1 MEMRL
6 VSDRLFE
13 KIERNPLIRE
23 RLNNGGTKV
32 ESNPETESSARVEPY
47 DPIQGD
53 PATVTTAELPY
64 PPMYVTV
71 NVDELSDLVSFLEG
85 MKPHQLKSEV
95 VKWYFKTQSLQQW
108 ADYVR
113 HQYAMARQKGL
124 REVNIPIP
132 PMQENEDAKVMKE
145 LMKVMSPIMALKTI
159 LGGESGEGGQGGNIK
174 EVVEAVKTLKEM
186 SESKPKIVRVRDE
199 ELGEL
204 EVPLE
209 VALLLKSK
217 EKNQGDVIV
226 VENPDGTKK
235 YVPRDIY
242 IMELMMSQKKEEQ
255 KVEKPVQESNES
267 KLVAQL
273 LKTVESLANT
283 QSAIIH
289 EINELKRKMSSGG
302 LKESL
307 EEILELKKLFDQL
320 FERREV
326 DKGELV
332 EVEKLKTLRAILEN
346 KKTEDEDEEE
356 KKKKEENYDAIMQ
369 LARQK
374 AEKFLKELEKP
385 DEVEESEERR
395 IAENEERG
403 ENQNG

>member
-1 MEMRL
+1 MVRL
-6 VSDRLFE
+6 VSDKLFE

-23 RLNNGGTKV
+23 KLNNGGTNV
-32 ESNPETESSARVEPY
+32 EKEPEPEKDAKVEPY
-47 DPIQGD
+47 DPVHGD

-132 PMQENEDAKVMKE
+132 PMREDEDAKVMKE

-159 LGGESGEGGQGGNIK
+159 LGGESEREGQGGNIK

-186 SESKPKIVRVRDE
+186 SESKPKVVRVRDE
-199 ELGEL
+199 DLGEL

-209 VALLLKSK
+209 IALLLKSK

-255 KVEKPVQESNES
+255 KVEKPPQESNES

-289 EINELKRKMSSGG
+289 EINELKRKMGSGG

-307 EEILELKKLFDQL
+307 REVLELKTLFDQL
-320 FERREV
+320 FERKEV
-326 DKGELV
+326 DKEELV
-332 EVEKLKTLRAILEN
+332 EVEKLKTLRAILES

-356 KKKKEENYDAIMQ
+356 GKKKEENYDAIMQ

-385 DEVEESEERR
+385 EESGEGEERR
-395 IAENEERG
+395 IAENGEGG

>member
-1 MEMRL
+1 MRL
-6 VSDRLFE
+6 VSDKLFE

-23 RLNNGGTKV
+23 KLNNGGTNV
-32 ESNPETESSARVEPY
+32 EKEPEPEKDAKVEPY
-47 DPIQGD
+47 DPVHGD

-132 PMQENEDAKVMKE
+132 PMREDEDAKVMKE

-186 SESKPKIVRVRDE
+186 SESKPKIVRVKDE

-217 EKNQGDVIV
+217 EKNQGDIIV

-255 KVEKPVQESNES
+255 KVERPPQESNES

-289 EINELKRKMSSGG
+289 EINELKRKMGSGG

-307 EEILELKKLFDQL
+307 REVLELKTLFDQL
-320 FERREV
+320 FERKEV

-332 EVEKLKTLRAILEN
+332 EVEKLKTLRAILES
-346 KKTEDEDEEE
+346 KKSEEEDEEE
-356 KKKKEENYDAIMQ
+356 RKKKEENYDAIMQ

-385 DEVEESEERR
+385 EESSESEERR
-395 IAENEERG
+395 IAEKEEGG

>member
-1 MEMRL
+1 MRL

-23 RLNNGGTKV
+23 RLNNGGANV
-32 ESNPETESSARVEPY
+32 EKEPEPEKEAKVEPY
-47 DPIQGD
+47 DPVHGD

-85 MKPHQLKSEV
+85 MKPQQLKSEV

-113 HQYAMARQKGL
+113 NQYALARQKGL

-132 PMQENEDAKVMKE
+132 PMREDEDAKVMKE

-217 EKNQGDVIV
+217 EKNQGDIIV

-255 KVEKPVQESNES
+255 KVERPPQETNES

-289 EINELKRKMSSGG
+289 EINELKRKIGSGG

-307 EEILELKKLFDQL
+307 REVLELKSLFDQL
-320 FERREV
+320 FERKEV
-326 DKGELV
+326 DKEELV
-332 EVEKLKTLRAILEN
+332 EVEKLKTLRAILES
-346 KKTEDEDEEE
+346 KKSEDEDEEE
-356 KKKKEENYDAIMQ
+356 RKKKEENYDAIMQ

-374 AEKFLKELEKP
+374 TEKFLKELERP
-385 DEVEESEERR
+385 EEVGETEERK
-395 IAENEERG
+395 IAEKEEGG

>member
-1 MEMRL
+1 MRL

-23 RLNNGGTKV
+23 RLNNGGANV
-32 ESNPETESSARVEPY
+32 EKEPEPEKEAKVEPY
-47 DPIQGD
+47 DPVHGD

-85 MKPHQLKSEV
+85 MKPSQLKSEV

-132 PMQENEDAKVMKE
+132 PMREDEDAKVMKE

-209 VALLLKSK
+209 VALLLKNK
-217 EKNQGDVIV
+217 EKSQGDLIV

-255 KVEKPVQESNES
+255 KVERPPQESNES

-289 EINELKRKMSSGG
+289 EINELKRKIGSGG

-307 EEILELKKLFDQL
+307 REVLELKSLFDQL
-320 FERREV
+320 FERKEV
-326 DKGELV
+326 DKEELV
-332 EVEKLKTLRAILEN
+332 EVEKLKTLRAILES
-346 KKTEDEDEEE
+346 KKSEDEDEEE
-356 KKKKEENYDAIMQ
+356 RKKKEENYDAIMQ

-374 AEKFLKELEKP
+374 AEKFLKELEKQ
-385 DEVEESEERR
+385 EESSESEERR
-395 IAENEERG
+395 IAEKEEGG

>member
-1 MEMRL
+1 MRL

-23 RLNNGGTKV
+23 KLNNGGTNV
-32 ESNPETESSARVEPY
+32 EKEPEPEKDAKVEPY
-47 DPIQGD
+47 DPVHGD

-132 PMQENEDAKVMKE
+132 PMREDEDAKVMKE

-217 EKNQGDVIV
+217 EKNQGDIIV

-255 KVEKPVQESNES
+255 KVERPPQESNES

-289 EINELKRKMSSGG
+289 EINELKRKMGSGG

-307 EEILELKKLFDQL
+307 REVLELKTLFDQL
-320 FERREV
+320 FERKEV
-326 DKGELV
+326 DKEKLV
-332 EVEKLKTLRAILEN
+332 EVEKLKTLRAILES
-346 KKTEDEDEEE
+346 KKTLEEDEDER
-356 KKKKEENYDAIMQ
+356 KKKEENYDAIMQ

-385 DEVEESEERR
+385 EESGESEERR
-395 IAENEERG
+395 IAEKEEGG